1 MNFVEADI
9 AKVEKLN
16 PFEKIGEKWMLIT
29 AGDEKACNMMT
40 ASWGMMGVLW
50 QKNVATIFVR
60 PQRHTFKF
68 LEKNE
73 YFSISFFDEEYRKE
87 LLFMGQNSGKDVNKL
102 NNTSLKPIYDQKA
115 PYFEEARDVLVC
127 RKIYNQFITPE
138 CFLDSEIDK
147 EYEAK
152 DYHKVFIGEVEKY
165 LVKG

>member
-1 MNFVEADI
+1 MNFVETDI
-9 AKVEKLN
+9 TKVEKLN
-16 PFEKIGEKWMLIT
+16 PFEKIGKKWMLIT

-50 QKNVATIFVR
+50 QKNVATVFVR
-60 PQRHTFKF
+60 PQRYTFKF
-68 LEKNE
+68 VEENE

-102 NNTSLKPIYDQKA
+102 ENTSLNPVYDQKA
-115 PYFEEARDVLVC
+115 PYFKEACDVLIC

-165 LVKG
+165 LIKG